1 MNRRRDM
8 LPSGAAALFAA
19 VLLAGCSGASM
30 NPLDWVGAK
39 PVGPKLAN
47 LPTISNPHPVRQ
59 LWASNV
65 GTADRYVFRPVVVG
79 DSVLAASRAGTV
91 VRLDASTGQLRW
103 RTAVGRPLSAGVGA
117 DASLVVVAT
126 EEGEVYAF
134 EAQSGRPR
142 WSARVSSEVLTPPE
156 VGEDLVLV
164 RSADNRVFAFSADD
178 GKRRWVYQRAAASLL
193 VRTPSGIAIADGTA
207 YTGFAGGKL
216 VALALGSGAVRWE
229 STVALPRGSTEL
241 ERVTD
246 VVGQPAVSGREV
258 CAVAYQGRV
267 ACFDARTGNQV
278 WARENSSLNGVSV
291 DARYAFLSDEKG
303 ALHALDR
310 ATGRSVWKQDRLANR
325 ELSVPLPL
333 GGEIVA
339 ADVQGFVHFVQRD
352 TGTFVARHATD
363 GSAVRS
369 APVRLGAG
377 LLVQTQNGGL
387 YALSSDAPR
396 R

>member
-1 MNRRRDM
+1 MSRRCDIRA
-8 LPSGAAALFAA
+8 SAALFVMAM
-19 VLLAGCSGASM
+19 LAGCSGASI

-39 PVGPKLAN
+39 SAGPKLAA

-59 LWASNV
+59 LWATNV
-65 GTADRYVFRPVVVG
+65 GGSDRYIFRPVVVG
-79 DSVLAASRAGTV
+79 DSVMAASRAGTL
-91 VRLDASTGQLRW
+91 VRIDSTSGQLRW

-126 EEGEVYAF
+126 EEGEVYAYD
-134 EAQSGRPR
+134 AQSGRPR

-164 RSADNRVFAFSADD
+164 RSADNRVFAFSAED

-193 VRTPSGIAIADGTA
+193 VRTPSGIAIFDGTA

-229 STVALPRGSTEL
+229 STVSVPRGATEL

-278 WARENSSLNGVSV
+278 GARENSSLNGVSV

-303 ALHALDR
+303 AIHALDR

-325 ELSVPLPL
+325 ELSTPLPL
-333 GGEIVA
+333 AGEIAV

-352 TGTFVARHATD
+352 TGTFVARQATD
-363 GSAVRS
+363 GSPIRS
-369 APVRLGAG
+369 TPVRLGTG

-387 YALSSDAPR
+387 FAISSDAPR